1 VRSALAES
9 PPVGFNGHV
18 EPTTVVVADDHPVY
32 RSGLLAAIEERGDVV
47 LLAAC
52 ADGREAV
59 EAVKTLRP
67 QVALFDVRMPKLDGL
82 AALAE
87 LGGARSAARIV
98 FLSAFEDGD
107 SVYRA
112 LSGGAAG
119 YLSKEADRDDICD
132 ALVAAAAGETV
143 LSPSLQGGLVDRLRR
158 AASDDQ
164 PRLSERETEVLR
176 LTAGGLS
183 GPEIARRLGIGPTTV
198 KTHLQRAYRKLGVT
212 DRAALVA
219 EAMRRGLL
227 S

>member
-1 VRSALAES
+1 MQ
-9 PPVGFNGHV
+9 
-18 EPTTVVVADDHPVY
+18 PTTVIVADDHPVY
-32 RSGLLAAIEERGDVV
+32 RSGLLAAIEDRSDLT

-59 EAVKTLRP
+59 EAVRTMRP
-67 QVALFDVRMPKLDGL
+67 SVALFDVRMPKLDGL
-82 AALAE
+82 SALAE
-87 LGGARSAARIV
+87 LGGARSPSRVV

-132 ALVAAAAGETV
+132 ALVAAASGETV
-143 LSPSLQGGLVDRLRR
+143 LSPGLHGGLVDRLRR
-158 AASDDQ
+158 AATNDE
-164 PRLSERETEVLR
+164 PRLSDRETEVLR
-176 LTAGGLS
+176 LTARGMS
-183 GPEIARRLGIGPTTV
+183 GPEIAQRLGIGSTTV
-198 KTHLQRAYRKLGVT
+198 KTHLQRAYRKLGVA

-227 S
+227 T

>member
-1 VRSALAES
+1 MHCVD
-9 PPVGFNGHV
+9 
-18 EPTTVVVADDHPVY
+18 PTSVVVADDHPVY
-32 RSGLLAAIEERGDVV
+32 RSGLLAAIEERTDLV
-47 LLAAC
+47 LLAAWG
-52 ADGREAV
+52 AGRA
-59 EAVKTLRP
+59 AGGPGTGRQP
-67 QVALFDVRMPKLDGL
+67 QVGLFDVRMPRLDGL

-87 LGGARSAARIV
+87 LGGTRSPTRIV

-107 SVYRA
+107 SVFRA

-132 ALVAAAAGETV
+132 ALVAAASGETV
-143 LSPSLQGGLVDRLRR
+143 LSPGLQGGLVDRLRR
-158 AASDDQ
+158 AAADDQ

-176 LTAGGLS
+176 LTAGGMS
-183 GPEIARRLGIGPTTV
+183 GPQIARRLGIGPTTV

>member
-1 VRSALAES
+1 MCDVQ
-9 PPVGFNGHV
+9 
-18 EPTTVVVADDHPVY
+18 PTTVVLADDHPVY
-32 RSGLLAAIEERGDVV
+32 RSGLLAAIEERDDLE
-47 LLAAC
+47 LLAVC
-52 ADGREAV
+52 ADGQEAV
-59 EAVKTLRP
+59 ETVRTLRP

-87 LGGARSAARIV
+87 LGGARAPVRVV

-132 ALVAAAAGETV
+132 ALVAAASGETV
-143 LSPSLQGGLVDRLRR
+143 LSPGLHGGLVDRLRR

-164 PRLSERETEVLR
+164 PALSERETEVLR
-176 LTAGGLS
+176 LTARGMS
-183 GPEIARRLGIGPTTV
+183 GPEIAHKLGIGPTTV
-198 KTHLQRAYRKLGVT
+198 KTHLQRAYRKLGVA

-227 S
+227 D